1 MFFVLVGR
9 LTDLLSTR
17 LTNIKERSKWKPL
30 LPCQRTDDIFIIK
43 RQCPPPLDGRRLSQ
57 LTCQVLSRDNKLFII
72 YYFFGMWIF
81 SSSFLEIADRE
92 KSREKKTWWYWWFWI
107 LKMTWLNFWLL
118 QRYLTWGEKSVFIN
132 VTPDKMYLLSY
143 L

>member
-1 MFFVLVGR
+1 MWNIVVDAFCVGWSSDR
-9 LTDLLSTR
+9 RPTLHPL
-17 LTNIKERSKWKPL
+17 NKYIKERSKWKPL

-81 SSSFLEIADRE
+81 SSSFLEIAKRV
-92 KSREKKTWWYWWFWI
+92 EKKTLWYWWLWI

-118 QRYLTWGEKSVFIN
+118 QRYLTWGKINIFIRQ
-132 VTPDKMYLLSY
+132 
-143 L
+143 